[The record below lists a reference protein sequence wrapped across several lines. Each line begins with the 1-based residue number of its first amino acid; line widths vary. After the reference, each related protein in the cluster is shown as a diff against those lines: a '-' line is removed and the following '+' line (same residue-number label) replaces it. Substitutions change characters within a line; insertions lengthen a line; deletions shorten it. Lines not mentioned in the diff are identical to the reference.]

1 MKLKPD
7 RLLPPQHAAY
17 YLYGEDHD
25 AMAEAAEALLQA
37 GEEAALRLRVDV
49 NELAR
54 IEESSKNHSLFGPSN
69 CYALVRNAQSAN
81 PKQCEHLLRLV
92 GRVASGNRV
101 IVCAPGIEWKKA
113 LHKKMQ
119 AEADVAQCEFF
130 LPDERGFA
138 NWLSTE
144 LGKSGVKVS
153 EEAMQWMAESLCGM
167 RQAARQMIERLRQYD
182 NGKGET
188 LGMAVVGD
196 LLGERAPEALE
207 DWCHAVALRD
217 SRAVSLASRLMR
229 DQQVA
234 EVQML
239 SWLGTRIQQLL
250 LFSWFA
256 AKKHRNPAQAASLFG
271 EARKKV
277 AEEVR
282 GWRGSELVQ
291 AMGRINEAE
300 KLIKGASVEDKP
312 VVIERLTLDL
322 VREGGLAA

>member
-1 MKLKPD
+1 MV
-7 RLLPPQHAAY
+7 
-17 YLYGEDHD
+17 
-25 AMAEAAEALLQA
+25 EAAEALLYA
-37 GEEAALRLRVDV
+37 GEDGAVRLRVDV
-49 NELAR
+49 NELSR
-54 IEESSKNHSLFGPSN
+54 IEEGSKNQSLFGPSN

-81 PKQCEHLLRLV
+81 PKQSEHLLRLV
-92 GRVASGNRV
+92 GQVASGNRL

-119 AEADVAQCEFF
+119 AEGDVAQCEFF
-130 LPDERGFA
+130 LPDASGFA
-138 NWLSTE
+138 SWLKSE
-144 LGKSGVKVS
+144 LGKAEVKVS
-153 EEAMQWMAESLCGM
+153 EDAMQWMAECLCGM
-167 RQAARQMIERLRQYD
+167 RQAARQMIERLRLYD
-182 NGKGET
+182 NGKGAT

-207 DWCHAVALRD
+207 DWCHAVALRE
-217 SRAVSLASRLMR
+217 SEAVSLAARLMR

-250 LFSWFA
+250 LYSWFA
-256 AKKHRNPAQAASLFG
+256 AKNDRNPAQSAGLFG

-282 GWRGSELVQ
+282 CWRGPELML
-291 AMGRINEAE
+291 AMSRINEAE

-312 VVIERLTLDL
+312 VVIERLTLSL

>member
-7 RLLPPQHAAY
+7 RLLPPQYGSY
-17 YLYGEDHD
+17 YLYGEDQD

-37 GEEAALRLRVDV
+37 GEEGVVRLRVDI

-81 PKQCEHLLRLV
+81 PKQGEHLLRLV
-92 GRVASGNRV
+92 GHVADGNRV
-101 IVCAPGIEWKKA
+101 IVCAPGMDWKKA

-119 AEADVAQCEFF
+119 AVGEVAQCEFF
-130 LPDERGFA
+130 LPDASGFA
-138 NWLSTE
+138 RWL
-144 LGKSGVKVS
+144 KSEIDKAGVQVS
-153 EEAMQWMAESLCGM
+153 EDAMQWMAECLCGM
-167 RQAARQMIERLRQYD
+167 RQAARQMIERLRWYD
-182 NGKGET
+182 HGTGNT

-207 DWCHAVALRD
+207 DWCHAVAMRD
-217 SRAVSLASRLMR
+217 SRAVSLAARLMR

-250 LFSWFA
+250 LFSWFS
-256 AKKHRNPAQAASLFG
+256 AKNNRNPAQAAKVFG

-282 GWRGSELVQ
+282 CWRGPELMQ
-291 AMGRINEAE
+291 AMSRIIEAE

-312 VVIERLTLDL
+312 VVIERLTLSL
-322 VREGGLAA
+322 VREGALSV